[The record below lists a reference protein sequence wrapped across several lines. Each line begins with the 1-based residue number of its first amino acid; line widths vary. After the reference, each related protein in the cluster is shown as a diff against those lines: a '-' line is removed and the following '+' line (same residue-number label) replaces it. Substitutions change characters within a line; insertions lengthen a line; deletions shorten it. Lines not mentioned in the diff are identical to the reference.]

1 MHKWRH
7 GQSFSS
13 MGPPDVTDMG
23 RGCFRSP
30 AQSGGMAVEVACLRN
45 ILLLLRRHFPSA
57 IPKMTFNHAS
67 EA

>member
-1 MHKWRH
+1 
-7 GQSFSS
+7 

-23 RGCFRSP
+23 RECFRSP

-45 ILLLLRRHFPSA
+45 ILLLLPRHFPSA